1 MTDKN
6 EDSFFVGYAD
16 TPQQDRRFFM
26 RAGVGLMLGTGAIAG
41 AAAALQRSPG
51 PGAWDMA
58 DVRDWTGVLT
68 TEPYPMLRVA
78 GDDGK
83 PRNALLACSG
93 KCGVANLISDKHG
106 QTVRIRGSLIHRGD
120 NAMIAVPETEIDWIE
135 TVDETPLPELA
146 FPTPQPI
153 GEVDL
158 AGEILD
164 SKCWFG
170 AMRPSEGKVHKACA
184 ALCIRGGIPP
194 AFYAK
199 DTSGRSALM
208 IMTSNGSAHF
218 EDILP
223 YVADPVRVRGQVSDW
238 GGMWLLDAPVSAI
251 KRI

>member
-1 MTDKN
+1 MY
-6 EDSFFVGYAD
+6 V
-16 TPQQDRRFFM
+16 
-26 RAGVGLMLGTGAIAG
+26 TG
-41 AAAALQRSPG
+41 P
-51 PGAWDMA
+51 
-58 DVRDWTGVLT
+58 GVLT

-170 AMRPSEGKVHKACA
+170 R
-184 ALCIRGGIPP
+184 
-194 AFYAK
+194 
-199 DTSGRSALM
+199 
-208 IMTSNGSAHF
+208 
-218 EDILP
+218 
-223 YVADPVRVRGQVSDW
+223 
-238 GGMWLLDAPVSAI
+238 DAPVRRESPQGLRRVVYSWRHSAGFLRQRHI
-251 KRI
+251 RSQRIDDHDVEWICAF